1 MPNREIDPLHRASDP
16 NTKVSDLVA
25 LLTDFPGNVLRNP
38 AFEVAISTDM
48 SILRGLDL
56 PRQAILAI
64 DAEYR
69 KLGLTVAPAGFK
81 EVAKFCDRRCGKPF
95 RFTPSTRVQ
104 TIDYAPMLPVTS
116 KVPPQELVTALRFA
130 SALMPGLTRIPDK
143 EQLDIC
149 ARFPADLPYKIDGF
163 VRSDSRSDDV
173 SLPDQICDIFRNLL
187 INYAGFSLE
196 VRRGGLEADLTTR
209 ERAFDIEMRL
219 VKAVGKANVGR
230 CFEVDGRP
238 ADCSNPEGLLD
249 AIRSLERTVPRR
261 DRDEIVWVID
271 DRDGFELDVGITAMS
286 VPAEDVLADLS
297 QGELRKAIATS
308 LEELSE
314 QFRLEDAERIDVDE
328 FAVSR
333 ALDRIHE
340 LADSVFQHNSEWS
353 EFQSRIAAFRS
364 GKLIAFFGDKWEVE
378 KNIGRARLRSS

>member
-1 MPNREIDPLHRASDP
+1 
-16 NTKVSDLVA
+16 
-25 LLTDFPGNVLRNP
+25 
-38 AFEVAISTDM
+38 
-48 SILRGLDL
+48 
-56 PRQAILAI
+56 
-64 DAEYR
+64 
-69 KLGLTVAPAGFK
+69 
-81 EVAKFCDRRCGKPF
+81 
-95 RFTPSTRVQ
+95 
-104 TIDYAPMLPVTS
+104 
-116 KVPPQELVTALRFA
+116 
-130 SALMPGLTRIPDK
+130 
-143 EQLDIC
+143 
-149 ARFPADLPYKIDGF
+149 
-163 VRSDSRSDDV
+163 
-173 SLPDQICDIFRNLL
+173 
-187 INYAGFSLE
+187 
-196 VRRGGLEADLTTR
+196 
-209 ERAFDIEMRL
+209 MRL